1 LSGHHHHDHNHHSPS
16 SGKVLYIALALT
28 FGFAIVEFVGGWIA
42 NSLALMGD
50 SGHMVTDAGALLIA
64 AIASWLS
71 KKPPTSTHSYGLLRA
86 EVVAALVNGLF
97 MLVIVFALVSLSI
110 QRFQNP
116 ESVDGH
122 SVMIIAA
129 IGLVINIVVA
139 YVLSRGEENIN
150 TKAALLHVMA
160 DLLGSIAALATG
172 IIIYFT
178 NWVIVDPILT
188 LCICFLILFS
198 TFHLLKEV
206 LQIIM
211 EAVPSHISLNE
222 VGIKMASIKNIIS
235 VHDLHIW
242 TLSSGKIALS
252 AHVIVKDFDHWQNAI
267 EECKSMLHESFH
279 IDHVTL
285 QPELLEAQILHRY
298 NENSGV

>member
-1 LSGHHHHDHNHHSPS
+1 MSGHHHHNHHAPS
-16 SGKVLYIALALT
+16 SAKVLYIALALT
-28 FGFAIVEFVGGWIA
+28 FGFAIVEFIGGWIA

-71 KKPPTSTHSYGLLRA
+71 KKPPTLTHSYGLLRI

-110 QRFQNP
+110 ERFQNP
-116 ESVDGH
+116 ESVDGD

-129 IGLVINIVVA
+129 IGLLINIVVA
-139 YVLSRGEENIN
+139 FVLSRGEENIN

-188 LCICFLILFS
+188 LCICLLILFS

-222 VGIKMASIKNIIS
+222 VGIKIASIKNIVS

-242 TLSSGKIALS
+242 TLSSGKVALS
-252 AHVIVKDFDHWQNAI
+252 AHVVVKDLGHWQNAFD
-267 EECKSMLHESFH
+267 ECSLMLDESFQ
-279 IDHVTL
+279 IEHVTL
-285 QPELLEAQILHRY
+285 QPELIEAKILRRQ
-298 NENSGV
+298 NEKSGT